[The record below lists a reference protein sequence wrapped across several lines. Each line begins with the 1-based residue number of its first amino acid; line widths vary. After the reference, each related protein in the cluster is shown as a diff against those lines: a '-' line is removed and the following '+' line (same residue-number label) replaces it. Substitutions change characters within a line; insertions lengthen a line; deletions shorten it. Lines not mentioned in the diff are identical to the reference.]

1 MALLASAI
9 QRARRAHPLI
19 TLGIVMGML
28 LAGLL
33 ALPFLVRT
41 HPPGSPRSVT
51 IVGPVGHS

>member
-33 ALPFLVRT
+33 TLPFLVRT

>member
-9 QRARRAHPLI
+9 QRARRADPLI
-19 TLGIVMGML
+19 TLGIVMGVL

-41 HPPGSPRSVT
+41 HPLGSPRYVT

>member
-1 MALLASAI
+1 
-9 QRARRAHPLI
+9 
-19 TLGIVMGML
+19 VMGVL

-41 HPPGSPRSVT
+41 HPQGSPRPVT